1 MGDYQANMGT
11 EKRPPEMIPKGLRL
25 VRITEMIATKS
36 SKGNDMF
43 TSTLED
49 IATKKRLQF
58 YIMNVPK
65 QRWVLKSLLNALG
78 NAGGQDGNYEW
89 SVSDIVM
96 KQVTA
101 VIDHSKKDD
110 WIDKDCVKHEGR
122 LESVVKEFLPADCA
136 DKIEEV
142 KEPVNAWEE
151 EDLAK

>member
-11 EKRPPEMIPKGLRL
+11 EKRPKVLIPKGFRL

-49 IATKKRLQF
+49 IGTKRRLQF

-65 QRWVLKSLLNALG
+65 QRWLLKSLLNALG
-78 NAGGQDGNYEW
+78 NQGGQDGNYDW
-89 SVSDIVM
+89 SVSDVLM

-101 VIDHSKKDD
+101 VIEHEKQED
-110 WIDKDCVKHEGR
+110 WTDKECVKHEGSMQ
-122 LESVVKEFLPADCA
+122 SVVKEFLPPESAD
-136 DKIEEV
+136 
-142 KEPVNAWEE
+142 KEPVTAWEE
-151 EDLAK
+151 EEQSKS